1 MPICKRALSLYSLRG
16 ATHGTAQDIQ
26 DIIKQEYGIDVP
38 SVIVRKL
45 IVSVLASL
53 SKRQRNELDAQ
64 IFEHG
69 NSFQLTQ
76 YSFTSLESKYK
87 RGLRDA
93 SKLELSFNNYLSSEQ
108 IDASKLPTFADFL
121 DRNKRQIASF
131 FRGNGSIKKD
141 DIEQTYIYHVQFL
154 EYLDT
159 SNDELFQIAEQLYLG
174 TIVAGFLE
182 SGIDL
187 ETKFVSNEIYYL
199 DTPLILRALDLQK
212 EEETRPALELLNLIR
227 STGGT
232 IKVLSI
238 TLNELSDVISNAV
251 DSYNNKQP
259 ITTINDACLRL
270 GKNKAWLINIG
281 AKIGDYVCETLKV
294 SQENIS
300 TSSLNRFEKS
310 PDVKALKDTRKKK
323 GNAFHDVAA
332 YLFVREQRGNTI
344 TSFQKGKYWFVT
356 TNYDLLLF
364 NKEHAPVKGVT
375 EISLPETLT
384 SMLWLKDPAKL
395 TSQVKKVGLREL
407 MATTLN
413 EEIAS
418 KELIGEFEAAIS
430 SLDDV
435 SEEDYIILLESVASQ
450 SAKKIANF
458 NELAAQDKNL
468 AKRQAISI
476 IEKEKT
482 RKAKQTQ
489 KIKEAQNAQK
499 QEADNNAILNDNIDV
514 LNQRIKVLEDNRT
527 QSQTEIEK
535 LSIQLINHKKAIR
548 RAAIGFTFAVIL
560 GCLAFW
566 GFNTFS
572 TILSRVVNTI
582 LSCGGLWGFGSFS
595 INLYKSFKK

>member
-1 MPICKRALSLYSLRG
+1 M
-16 ATHGTAQDIQ
+16 
-26 DIIKQEYGIDVP
+26 
-38 SVIVRKL
+38 
-45 IVSVLASL
+45 
-53 SKRQRNELDAQ
+53 
-64 IFEHG
+64 
-69 NSFQLTQ
+69 
-76 YSFTSLESKYK
+76 
-87 RGLRDA
+87 
-93 SKLELSFNNYLSSEQ
+93 
-108 IDASKLPTFADFL
+108 
-121 DRNKRQIASF
+121 
-131 FRGNGSIKKD
+131 
-141 DIEQTYIYHVQFL
+141 
-154 EYLDT
+154 
-159 SNDELFQIAEQLYLG
+159 
-174 TIVAGFLE
+174 
-182 SGIDL
+182 
-187 ETKFVSNEIYYL
+187 
-199 DTPLILRALDLQK
+199 
-212 EEETRPALELLNLIR
+212 
-227 STGGT
+227 
-232 IKVLSI
+232 LSI

-259 ITTINDACLRL
+259 ITTINDECLRL